1 MVCRA
6 RIAIFRIRRCA
17 KSIARRLS
25 KSKFSAPHFYL
36 SVEANVNELMDLP
49 KRISASIKQKVSFND
64 IFLKACATALVQHP
78 EVNATWHDSYIRQH
92 DHAHLGVAVSVEG
105 GLLVPVLRFADMKSL
120 TNIAKE
126 TRSLFARAK
135 ERKLRSEELSGSTFS
150 VSNLGMFSIQN
161 FTAVINEPNVAI
173 IAVGR
178 AMQKP
183 VVKDGSLSVAY
194 TLQLT
199 LSCDHRAL
207 DGVDGSNFLNTLK
220 VLLENPMLITV

>member
-1 MVCRA
+1 M
-6 RIAIFRIRRCA
+6 
-17 KSIARRLS
+17 
-25 KSKFSAPHFYL
+25 
-36 SVEANVNELMDLP
+36 
-49 KRISASIKQKVSFND
+49 
-64 IFLKACATALVQHP
+64 
-78 EVNATWHDSYIRQH
+78 
-92 DHAHLGVAVSVEG
+92 
-105 GLLVPVLRFADMKSL
+105 
-120 TNIAKE
+120 
-126 TRSLFARAK
+126 
-135 ERKLRSEELSGSTFS
+135 
-150 VSNLGMFSIQN
+150 SNLGMFAIQN

-207 DGVDGSNFLNTLK
+207 DGVNGSNFLNTLK